1 MLVSSLRVG
10 DTWTGSVA
18 CSYEAIEQMQK
29 GVLAIEAIFREEGM
43 TVSEEDM
50 RREAQKTIEEAK
62 EAKEDLDEEKLMEQ
76 IYEVLKVHLRL
87 SDLRN
92 VLSARQLRSWGML
105 KLIGG
110 VCVTSSSMNC
120 SLDRV
125 YELCVAAQSPSIC
138 AMLEHPPESGV

>member
-1 MLVSSLRVG
+1 M
-10 DTWTGSVA
+10 WTGRVA

-87 SDLRN
+87 SDRRN
-92 VLSARQLRSWGML
+92 VLSARQLRS
-105 KLIGG
+105 
-110 VCVTSSSMNC
+110 
-120 SLDRV
+120 
-125 YELCVAAQSPSIC
+125 
-138 AMLEHPPESGV
+138 